1 MLGAGEL
8 TGFAGAVAD
17 PQARFERRPSL
28 KRVNDE
34 EQVAFGRYRCS
45 LRSGTSCI

>member
-1 MLGAGEL
+1 MLEAGEL
-8 TGFAGAVAD
+8 TRFVGAVAD

-45 LRSGTSCI
+45 LGWGTSCI